1 MVNLY
6 DTPAQAQFINT
17 YVPIQFEGLY
27 KLADRARE
35 DIKEGNALLDN
46 LAKYKSLGSLSN
58 VDNENWN
65 RKVSD
70 VYSFID
76 KNVKD
81 VYSLQDPTVRAQLHQ
96 ITRNLESD
104 PEMKN
109 MLESKEMFKKALEK
123 EDPRWGGRLAAE
135 IAVYDSRN
143 GVYTGK
149 ALDWVEYTDI
159 ADAYTKDLKPTLLGT
174 SKSGFT
180 NEYGISETM
189 LWSTIVANKEDILS
203 NPALMERAKI
213 DFNNLIKSNPEEA
226 MKYFNQ
232 NEDGSVSPNLS
243 EYALKR
249 VFNAAIDKTKG
260 RTYEKNDEAMFRYS
274 EYMQQFRHNQ
284 RMAAEEEKAMLSRLS
299 MQLALNAES
308 QAGNNKIDVVMNAI
322 TDKLVNAT
330 PENRKAIGESV
341 FGPEAYRLY
350 ELELAKSK
358 ANSEIRQLDVYLS
371 KAQADGNVADVKKW
385 QQQINEKKRAISKIE
400 TEASGL
406 TPFVVGKISDD
417 EKNAMKYG
425 KGKLFDYNTA
435 TGTSVVPFS
444 STFGN
449 KWNSDNYG
457 GGREVTVTRSDG
469 YKETIVPLTNTTGIS
484 VTNPGNLDDEVLR
497 YTAVRRGSVSWS
509 PRDGVTFSPNVSKD
523 TNTTTEIRKSV
534 QRLNDA
540 ISSGTYNGSAYI
552 RSTGKMRADINSG
565 TRAGAEMLIPADEM
579 PRGLTLPTYL
589 NIRTEEL
596 TIDEFE
602 GERIK
607 KKYYVVPISM
617 PFTTKDKT
625 DPANLH
631 FDAGFQTKEVYK

>member
-6 DTPAQAQFINT
+6 DTPAQAEFINT

-65 RKVSD
+65 KKVGD
-70 VYSFID
+70 AYSFID

-81 VYSLQDPTVRAQLHQ
+81 VYSLQDPTVKAQLHQ

-123 EDPRWGGRLAAE
+123 EDPRWGGRLAGE
-135 IAVYDSRN
+135 ISGYDSRN
-143 GVYTGK
+143 GVYSGK
-149 ALDWVEYTDI
+149 ALDWVEYTDV
-159 ADAYTKDLKPTLLGT
+159 ADAYTKDLKPALLGV

-180 NEYGISETM
+180 NEYGISETT

-213 DFNNLIKSNPEEA
+213 DFNDLIRSNPEEA
-226 MKYFNQ
+226 MQYFNQ
-232 NEDGSVSPNLS
+232 NEDGSVSPNLAG
-243 EYALKR
+243 YALKR
-249 VFNAAIDKTKG
+249 VFSAAIDKTKG
-260 RTYEKNDEAMFRYS
+260 RTYDKNDEAMFKYS
-274 EYMQQFRHNQ
+274 EAMQQRRHNQ
-284 RMAAEEEKAMLSRLS
+284 KMAVEEEAAALKRLS
-299 MQLALNAES
+299 TQLALNAEA

-322 TDKLVNAT
+322 TNKLVDAT
-330 PENRKAIGESV
+330 PENRKTVGESV

-350 ELELAKSK
+350 ELELDKSK

-371 KAQADGNVADVKKW
+371 KAQADGNAADVEKW
-385 QQQINEKKRAISKIE
+385 QSQINDKKRTISKIE
-400 TEASGL
+400 TETSGL
-406 TPFVVGKISDD
+406 TPFVVGKIAED
-417 EKNAMKYG
+417 EGNAMKYG
-425 KGKLFDYNTA
+425 RGKVFDYNTS
-435 TGTSVVPFS
+435 TGTSVIQFS

-449 KWNSDNYG
+449 RWNRDNYG

-469 YKETIVPLTNTTGIS
+469 NKETIVPVTNTTGIS

-497 YTAVRRGSVSWS
+497 YTAYIRGQKS
-509 PRDGVTFSPNVSKD
+509 PS
-523 TNTTTEIRKSV
+523 TTSAIQKSV

-540 ISSGTYNGSAYI
+540 ISSGIYNGSSYI
-552 RSTGKMRADINSG
+552 RSTGRMRADVNSG
-565 TRAGAEMLIPADEM
+565 TRAGSEMLIPADEM
-579 PRGLTLPTYL
+579 PKGLTLPTYL

-607 KKYYVVPISM
+607 KKYYVVPIST

-625 DPANLH
+625 DPSNLH

>member
-46 LAKYKSLGSLSN
+46 LAKYKALGSLSS

-65 RKVSD
+65 KKVSN

-104 PEMKN
+104 SEMKN
-109 MLESKEMFKKALEK
+109 MLESKEMFKKAIEK
-123 EDPRWGGRLAAE
+123 EDPRWGGRLASE
-135 IAVYDSRN
+135 ISGYDSRN
-143 GVYTGK
+143 GVYSGK
-149 ALDWVEYTDI
+149 ALDWVEYTDV
-159 ADAYTKDLKPTLLGT
+159 ADAYTKDLEPTLLGT

-180 NEYGISETM
+180 NEYGISETT
-189 LWSTIVANKEDILS
+189 LWSTIVASKEDILN

-213 DFNNLIKSNPEEA
+213 DFNDLIRSNPEEA
-226 MKYFNQ
+226 MQYFNQ
-232 NEDGSVSPNLS
+232 NEDGSVSPNIAG
-243 EYALKR
+243 YALKR

-260 RTYEKNDEAMFRYS
+260 RTYDKNDEAMFMYS
-274 EYMQQFRHNQ
+274 ESMEQRRHRE
-284 RMAAEEEKAMLSRLS
+284 RMSKEDEANELKRLS
-299 MQLALNAES
+299 FQLSLNAES
-308 QAGNNKIDVVMNAI
+308 QAGNNKMDVVMNAI
-322 TDKLVNAT
+322 TNKLANTT
-330 PENRKAIGESV
+330 PENRKAVGESV

-350 ELELAKSK
+350 ELNLNKSK
-358 ANSEIRQLDVYLS
+358 ANSEIRQLDIYLS
-371 KAQADGNVADVKKW
+371 KAQADGNTADVKKW
-385 QQQINEKKRAISKIE
+385 QQQINDKKRTISKID
-400 TEASGL
+400 TEAGGL
-406 TPFVVGKISDD
+406 TPFVIGRISDD
-417 EKNAMKYG
+417 ESNAMKYG
-425 KGKLFDYNTA
+425 KGKVFDYNTA
-435 TGTSVVPFS
+435 TGTSVIPFA

-449 KWNSDNYG
+449 RWNRDNYG
-457 GGREVTVTRSDG
+457 GGREVTATKSDG
-469 YKETIVPLTNTTGIS
+469 NKEAIVPLTNTTGIS

-497 YTAVRRGSVSWS
+497 YTAYVNGQKS
-509 PRDGVTFSPNVSKD
+509 PS
-523 TNTTTEIRKSV
+523 TTSAVQKSV
-534 QRLNDA
+534 QRLNDV

-552 RSTGKMRADINSG
+552 RSTGRMRADVKNG
-565 TRAGAEMLIPADEM
+565 TRAGAEMLIPASEM
-579 PRGLTLPTYL
+579 PKGLTLPTYL

-607 KKYYVVPISM
+607 KKYYVVPVST
-617 PFTTKDKT
+617 PFTSKDKT
-625 DPANLH
+625 DPSNLH